1 MAGAA
6 YDVTGGYRVA
16 FLIWAALNLLAVA
29 LLAAST
35 LVRRGGGMSGH
46 AILRRTITAAG
57 ERR

>member
-6 YDVTGGYRVA
+6 YDVTGSYRVA
-16 FLIWAALNLLAVA
+16 FLISAALNLLVVA

-35 LVRRGGGMSGH
+35 RVRRGGGMSGR